1 MSSAGTLISDLGNG
15 GPSTDGDLVQQ
26 IFAEMNAPSDAN
38 PITNLPPA
46 RKMVQNAPNPN
57 VTSMHSMDSIPPQAH
72 IIGGH
77 APTPADFAHI
87 VGGGGAQPYY
97 MGATGGMQ
105 QQPHMMN
112 SYMQPQS
119 NNGSD
124 IKQFITKELK
134 TPILVA
140 IIAFVVSLPVVN
152 TMIAHYLPTLIR
164 VSGDLTTSGLLLKA
178 ALAGTLFWLLQR
190 VIVPLL
196 I

>member
-105 QQPHMMN
+105 QQQMMN
-112 SYMQPQS
+112 SYMQSQS